1 MVQSKLSH
9 HIVFGGMIK
18 TPQAFSLSKGIEVP
32 YAFKISF
39 VVMLLLFFMFLLVCV
54 RRMSSL
60 GKKLLRQQVKIK
72 EYSLAFS

>member
-39 VVMLLLFFMFLLVCV
+39 VVMLLLFFYVFACLCEENEFP
-54 RRMSSL
+54 R
-60 GKKLLRQQVKIK
+60 KKT
-72 EYSLAFS
+72 A